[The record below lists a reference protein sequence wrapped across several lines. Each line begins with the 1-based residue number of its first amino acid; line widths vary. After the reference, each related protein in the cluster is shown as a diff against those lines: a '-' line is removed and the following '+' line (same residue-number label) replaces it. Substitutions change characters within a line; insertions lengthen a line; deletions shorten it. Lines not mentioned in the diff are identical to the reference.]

1 MKVILAFS
9 LSSAYSAIIANT
21 LMKQLLWCSLTHFG
35 TLTWLLH
42 ILNLQGKSSKKFS
55 KPGQYGTSAQ
65 ESSGPGANL
74 GKAKAWSGGTLELE
88 PLWSLEWEGWHDMY
102 PGVTLSVCEHM
113 HTQSFSCVW
122 LFVTPWTVAC
132 QTPRSTGF
140 PWQEHCS
147 GLPFPPPGGS
157 SPSENEPVS
166 PAWQADSL
174 PRSQQGSPGVIL
186 FAHFSLVTKV
196 SLDQRW

>member
-132 QTPRSTGF
+132 QTPLSTGF
-140 PWQEHCS
+140 PRQEHCS
-147 GLPFPPPGGS
+147 GLPFPPPGGLPHLRMNPCLLLGRQILYPGAS
-157 SPSENEPVS
+157 RE
-166 PAWQADSL
+166 ALGSL
-174 PRSQQGSPGVIL
+174 Y
-186 FAHFSLVTKV
+186 SLIFP
-196 SLDQRW
+196 